1 MIEMFI
7 NVYLP
12 HFFDWLIETSI
23 MASILVGLILCIK
36 VLFRNKLTP
45 RWQYMLW
52 LILIIRLVLPWSPD
66 SSYSIYSVLT
76 YKNDDTFISSRNPVT
91 SILTKER
98 MHEFKY
104 KEGTK
109 SNTKEDT
116 DTPSSAL
123 AAEGNKVQTYNYEKQ
138 DDKKSSFY
146 TTIIYIWLMGV
157 ILLSVATII
166 MNRRLLLYIKKQ
178 PVITDEKIVKIFE
191 ECKKSMSV
199 QRDIPLLVAG
209 KVPSPT
215 VFGFI
220 RPKLLLSSVH
230 MNILDEQQLRYIFN
244 HELAHIKRRDVGVN
258 WLMHGLLILNWF
270 NPILWYAYSCMR
282 EDQELACD
290 ALALTCIDA
299 EEQLAY
305 GHTIISL
312 LEHYSSYYQ
321 VPSIANFSKN
331 KRALKRRILMIKKFQ
346 KKSYR
351 WSAIG
356 AVAVIALSSVSLLN
370 ARADMPTNPEKQQ
383 IEVKNNIK
391 ELKTQTD
398 IPIQQIVEKMIGT
411 KEQADAE
418 FFVSEGEYNTL
429 LTELGVARNLFTKE
443 EFERFIDLET
453 EAYTLGKK
461 IKLVGSPEKLDSE
474 EQKKYEKNS
483 EEIGPFRQKIY
494 SHFHLTKKEA
504 QEYLDFPIK
513 KPSYEVKGY
522 KLIGEDV
529 QTAMTTEK
537 MNPDI
542 VSQYHNE
549 DSTYVVH
556 QSAVRNQGE
565 NPLNEGVESNEKIT
579 NYELE
584 GTKISL
590 TESPENNTEENYKVM
605 KMIVPAKGKNSA
617 YQVIILADNLSKEEL
632 EKIMLSFLK

>member
-52 LILIIRLVLPWSPD
+52 IILIIRLVLPWSPD

-76 YKNDDTFISSRNPVT
+76 YKSDDAFISSQNHVA
-91 SILTKER
+91 SFLTKER
-98 MHEFKY
+98 MQELKDIDN
-104 KEGTK
+104 KRVLTQ
-109 SNTKEDT
+109 EDT
-116 DTPSSAL
+116 FTSSSTQT
-123 AAEGNKVQTYNYEKQ
+123 GQVNKTQIHSNKKQ
-138 DDKKSSFY
+138 DDDRISLYIVF
-146 TTIIYIWLMGV
+146 ICIWLTGV
-157 ILLSVATII
+157 ILLSVATFV

-178 PVITDEKIVKIFE
+178 PVITDKKIVQIFE
-191 ECKKSMSV
+191 KCKQSMSI
-199 QRDIPLLVAG
+199 QRNIPLFVSG
-209 KVPSPT
+209 KVSSPT

-230 MNILDEQQLRYIFN
+230 MKILDEQQLRYIFY

-299 EEQLAY
+299 EEQIAY

-356 AVAVIALSSVSLLN
+356 AVAIIAVSSVSLLN
-370 ARADMPTNPEKQQ
+370 ARADKPTNPEKQQ
-383 IEVKNNIK
+383 IEVKNNMK

-398 IPIQQIVEKMIGT
+398 ISIQQIVEKMIGT
-411 KEQADAE
+411 KEQAEAE

-429 LTELGVARNLFTKE
+429 LTEVGVAQNLFTKE
-443 EFERFIDLET
+443 EFKRFIDLET

-461 IKLVGSPEKLDSE
+461 VKLVGSPDKLDPE
-474 EQKKYEKNS
+474 EQKKYEKND

-494 SHFHLTKKEA
+494 SQFNLTKKEA
-504 QEYLDFPIK
+504 QEYLDFQIK
-513 KPSYEVKGY
+513 KPMYVVKGY
-522 KLIGEDV
+522 KLSGEDV
-529 QTAMTTEK
+529 QTPLAIKK
-537 MNPDI
+537 MNPTI
-542 VSQYHNE
+542 VYEYRNE
-549 DSTYVVH
+549 DSVYMVY
-556 QSAVRNQGE
+556 QSAVRDQGE
-565 NPLNEGVESNEKIT
+565 DSLKGVVGTSEKIT
-579 NYELE
+579 NYELV

-590 TESPENNTEENYKVM
+590 SENTKDKFKVM
-605 KMIVPAKGKNSA
+605 KMIVPAKGKNNT
-617 YQVIILADNLSKEEL
+617 YQVTILADNLSKEEL
-632 EKIMLSFLK
+632 EKIMLSCLK

>member
-52 LILIIRLVLPWSPD
+52 IILIIRLVLPWSPD

-76 YKNDDTFISSRNPVT
+76 YKSDDAFISSQNHVA
-91 SILTKER
+91 SFLTKER
-98 MHEFKY
+98 MQELKDIDN
-104 KEGTK
+104 KRVLTQ
-109 SNTKEDT
+109 EDT
-116 DTPSSAL
+116 FTSSSTQT
-123 AAEGNKVQTYNYEKQ
+123 GQVNKTQIHSNKKQ
-138 DDKKSSFY
+138 DDDRISLYIVF
-146 TTIIYIWLMGV
+146 ICIWLTGV
-157 ILLSVATII
+157 ILLSVATFV

-178 PVITDEKIVKIFE
+178 PVITDKKIVQIFE
-191 ECKKSMSV
+191 KCKQSMSI
-199 QRDIPLLVAG
+199 QRNIPLFVSG
-209 KVPSPT
+209 KVSSPT

-230 MNILDEQQLRYIFN
+230 MKILDEQQLRYIFY

-299 EEQLAY
+299 EEQIAY

-356 AVAVIALSSVSLLN
+356 AVAIIAVSSVSLLN
-370 ARADMPTNPEKQQ
+370 ARADKPTNPEKQQ
-383 IEVKNNIK
+383 IEVKNNMK

-398 IPIQQIVEKMIGT
+398 ISIQQIVEKMIGT
-411 KEQADAE
+411 KEQAEAQ

-429 LTELGVARNLFTKE
+429 LTEVGVAQNLFTKE
-443 EFERFIDLET
+443 EFKRFIDLET

-461 IKLVGSPEKLDSE
+461 VKLVGSPDKLDPE
-474 EQKKYEKNS
+474 EQKKYEKND

-494 SHFHLTKKEA
+494 SQFNLTKKEA
-504 QEYLDFPIK
+504 QEYLDFQIK
-513 KPSYEVKGY
+513 KPMYVVKGY
-522 KLIGEDV
+522 KLSGEDV
-529 QTAMTTEK
+529 QTPLAIKK
-537 MNPDI
+537 MNPTI
-542 VSQYHNE
+542 VYEYRNE
-549 DSTYVVH
+549 DSVYMVY
-556 QSAVRNQGE
+556 QSAVRDQGE
-565 NPLNEGVESNEKIT
+565 DSLKGIVGTSEKIT
-579 NYELE
+579 NYELV

-590 TESPENNTEENYKVM
+590 SENTKDKFKVM
-605 KMIVPAKGKNSA
+605 KMIVPAKGKNNT
-617 YQVIILADNLSKEEL
+617 YQVTILADNLSKEEL
-632 EKIMLSFLK
+632 EKIMLSCLK

>member
-1 MIEMFI
+1 MIERFI
-7 NVYLP
+7 NIYLP
-12 HFFDWLIETSI
+12 AFFDWVIETSI

-36 VLFRNKLTP
+36 FLFRNKLTP

-52 LILIIRLVLPWSPD
+52 IILIIRLVLPWSPD

-76 YKNDDTFISSRNPVT
+76 YKNNDAFISSQNPVA

-98 MHEFKY
+98 MQELKNIDN
-104 KEGTK
+104 TK
-109 SNTKEDT
+109 DLTKEDT
-116 DTPSSAL
+116 YTSSSTKTVQA
-123 AAEGNKVQTYNYEKQ
+123 NKTQTGMNEKQ
-138 DDKKSSFY
+138 DDKPIPFY
-146 TTIIYIWLMGV
+146 TICIYIWLTGV
-157 ILLSVATII
+157 ILLSVATFI

-178 PVITDEKIVKIFE
+178 PVITDEKIVQIFE
-191 ECKKSMSV
+191 KCKQSMSI
-199 QRDIPLLVAG
+199 QRNIPLFVSG
-209 KVPSPT
+209 KVSSPT

-220 RPKLLLSSVH
+220 HPKLLLSTVH
-230 MNILDEQQLRYIFN
+230 MEILDEQQLRYIFY

-290 ALALTCIDA
+290 ALALTCIDS
-299 EEQLAY
+299 EEQIAY

-356 AVAVIALSSVSLLN
+356 AVAVIAVSSVSLLN
-370 ARADMPTNPEKQQ
+370 ARADKPTNPEKQQ
-383 IEVKNNIK
+383 IEVKNNMK

-418 FFVSEGEYNTL
+418 FFISEGEYNNL
-429 LTELGVARNLFTKE
+429 LKDLVVARNLFTKE
-443 EFERFIDLET
+443 EFERYIDLET

-461 IKLVGSPEKLDSE
+461 VKLVGSPEKLDSE

-483 EEIGPFRQKIY
+483 EEIGPFRQRI
-494 SHFHLTKKEA
+494 SSELRLTKKEA
-504 QEYLDFPIK
+504 QKYLDFPIK
-513 KPSYEVKGY
+513 TPSYVVKGY
-522 KLIGEDV
+522 KLTGEGV
-529 QTAMTTEK
+529 TTPMTNEK
-537 MNPDI
+537 INPDI
-542 VSQYHNE
+542 ISQYQSE
-549 DSTYVVH
+549 DNVYIVH
-556 QSAVRNQGE
+556 QSAVGDQGE
-565 NPLNEGVESNEKIT
+565 NLSNKVAEYNEKVT

-584 GTKISL
+584 GTKITLVESL
-590 TESPENNTEENYKVM
+590 DTEETSKVM
-605 KMIVPAKGKNSA
+605 QMIVPAKGKNSA
-617 YQVIILADNLSKEEL
+617 YQVIILAGDLSKEEI

>member
-23 MASILVGLILCIK
+23 MAIILVGLILCIR

-52 LILIIRLVLPWSPD
+52 IILIIRLVLPWSPE

-76 YKNDDTFISSRNPVT
+76 YKNDDAFISSRNPVT
-91 SILTKER
+91 IFLSKEHMQELKGIDDTKVP
-98 MHEFKY
+98 
-104 KEGTK
+104 
-109 SNTKEDT
+109 TKEDT
-116 DTPSSAL
+116 YTSSSTQNDQA
-123 AAEGNKVQTYNYEKQ
+123 NKTQTHNNEKQ
-138 DDKKSSFY
+138 DDETVPFY
-146 TTIIYIWLMGV
+146 TICIYIWLTGV
-157 ILLSVATII
+157 ILLSFATFI

-178 PVITDEKIVKIFE
+178 SVITDEKIVQIFE
-191 ECKKSMSV
+191 KCKQSMSV
-199 QRDIPLLVAG
+199 QRDVPLLVSG
-209 KVPSPT
+209 KVSSPT

-220 RPKLLLSSVH
+220 RPKLLLSTVH
-230 MNILDEQQLRYIFN
+230 MKILDEQQLRYIFH

-290 ALALTCIDA
+290 ALALTCIDS
-299 EEQLAY
+299 EEQIAY

-321 VPSIANFSKN
+321 VPSLANFSKN
-331 KRALKRRILMIKKFQ
+331 KRMLKRRILMIKKFQ

-351 WSAIG
+351 WSALG
-356 AVAVIALSSVSLLN
+356 AVAVIAVSSVSLLN

-383 IEVKNNIK
+383 IEVKNNRK
-391 ELKTQTD
+391 ELKTQPD

-418 FFVSEGEYNTL
+418 FLVSEGEYNTL
-429 LTELGVARNLFTKE
+429 LKELGVARNLFTKE
-443 EFERFIDLET
+443 EFERFIELET
-453 EAYTLGKK
+453 DAYTLGKK
-461 IKLVGSPEKLDSE
+461 VKLVGNPEKLNAE
-474 EQKKYEKNS
+474 EQKKYEKNV

-494 SHFHLTKKEA
+494 SHFRLSKKEA
-504 QEYLDFPIK
+504 QKYLDFPIK
-513 KPSYEVKGY
+513 TPTYVVKGY
-522 KLIGEDV
+522 KLTGEDV
-529 QTAMTTEK
+529 QTPMTTEK
-537 MNPDI
+537 IYPDI
-542 VSQYHNE
+542 VSQYQNE
-549 DSTYVVH
+549 DSVYVVH
-556 QSAVRNQGE
+556 QSAVRDQGE
-565 NPLNEGVESNEKIT
+565 NSLNEGVENNEKIT

-584 GTKISL
+584 GTKINL
-590 TESPENNTEENYKVM
+590 TESPENNTKYNMKVM

-617 YQVIILADNLSKEEL
+617 YQVLILTDSLSKEEL

>member
-52 LILIIRLVLPWSPD
+52 IILIVRLVLPWSPD

-76 YKNDDTFISSRNPVT
+76 YKSDDAFISSQNHVA
-91 SILTKER
+91 SFLSKER
-98 MHEFKY
+98 MQELKGIDN
-104 KEGTK
+104 KKVLTQ
-109 SNTKEDT
+109 EDT
-116 DTPSSAL
+116 YTSSSTQTDQA
-123 AAEGNKVQTYNYEKQ
+123 NKTQTHNNEKQ
-138 DDKKSSFY
+138 DDETISSY
-146 TTIIYIWLMGV
+146 TVFICIWLSGV
-157 ILLSVATII
+157 ILLSVATFV

-178 PVITDEKIVKIFE
+178 PVITDEKIVQIFE
-191 ECKKSMSV
+191 KCKQSMSI
-199 QRDIPLLVAG
+199 QRNIPLFVSG
-209 KVPSPT
+209 KVSSPT

-230 MNILDEQQLRYIFN
+230 MKILDEQQLRYIFY

-290 ALALTCIDA
+290 ALALTCIDS
-299 EEQLAY
+299 EEQIAY

-331 KRALKRRILMIKKFQ
+331 KRALKRRILMIKKFK

-356 AVAVIALSSVSLLN
+356 AVAIIAVSSVSLLN
-370 ARADMPTNPEKQQ
+370 ARADKPTTPEKQQ
-383 IEVKNNIK
+383 IEVKNHMK

-411 KEQADAE
+411 KERADAE

-429 LTELGVARNLFTKE
+429 LEEVGLARNLFTKE

-461 IKLVGSPEKLDSE
+461 VKLVGSPEKLDLE
-474 EQKKYEKNS
+474 EQKRYQKNS
-483 EEIGPFRQKIY
+483 EEIGPFRQKIT
-494 SHFHLTKKEA
+494 SEFRLTKKEA
-504 QEYLDFPIK
+504 QKYVDFPIK
-513 KPSYEVKGY
+513 TPSYVVKGF
-522 KLIGEDV
+522 KLTGEGV
-529 QTAMTTEK
+529 TTPKTTGK
-537 MNPDI
+537 MNPDFI
-542 VSQYHNE
+542 YEYQNE
-549 DSTYVVH
+549 SKDNVYIVH
-556 QSAVRNQGE
+556 QSAVTDDAKKFSNKRAE
-565 NPLNEGVESNEKIT
+565 YNEKVT

-584 GTKISL
+584 GTKITL
-590 TESPENNTEENYKVM
+590 VESINSEETYKEM
-605 KMIVPAKGKNSA
+605 QMIVPAKGKNSA
-617 YQVIILADNLSKEEL
+617 YQVFIIAGDLSKEET

>member
-23 MASILVGLILCIK
+23 MASILVVLILCIK

-45 RWQYMLW
+45 RWQYKLW
-52 LILIIRLVLPWSPD
+52 MILIIRLVLPWSPD

-91 SILTKER
+91 SILTKEC
-98 MHEFKY
+98 MQELKY
-104 KEGTK
+104 TEYTK
-109 SNTKEDT
+109 LNTKEDT

-191 ECKKSMSV
+191 GCKKSMSV
-199 QRDIPLLVAG
+199 QRDVPLLVAG
-209 KVPSPT
+209 KVSSPT

-230 MNILDEQQLRYIFN
+230 MNILDEQQLRYIFH

-290 ALALTCIDA
+290 ALALTCIDG
-299 EEQLAY
+299 EEQIAY

-312 LEHYSSYYQ
+312 LEHYSGYYH

-346 KKSYR
+346 KNSYR
-351 WSAIG
+351 WSALG
-356 AVAVIALSSVSLLN
+356 VVAVIAVSSVSLLN
-370 ARADMPTNPEKQQ
+370 ARADMPTNSKKQQ
-383 IEVKNNIK
+383 IEEKNSMK
-391 ELKTQTD
+391 ELKTQPD
-398 IPIQQIVEKMIGT
+398 ISMQQIVEKMIGT
-411 KEQADAE
+411 KEQAEAE
-418 FFVSEGEYNTL
+418 FLISEGEYNIL
-429 LTELGVARNLFTKE
+429 FTELGVARNLFTKE
-443 EFERFIDLET
+443 EFERFIELET
-453 EAYTLGKK
+453 ESYTLSKK
-461 IKLVGSPEKLDSE
+461 IRLVGNPEKLDPE
-474 EQKKYEKNS
+474 EQNKYKENDK
-483 EEIGPFRQKIY
+483 EIEPFRRKIY
-494 SHFHLTKKEA
+494 SDFRLTKKEA
-504 QEYLDFPIK
+504 QKYLDFPIK
-513 KPSYEVKGY
+513 TPTTVVKGF
-522 KLIGEDV
+522 KLAGEDV
-529 QTAMTTEK
+529 QTSMFPGRK
-537 MNPDI
+537 NPVI
-542 VSQYHNE
+542 VSEHHRG
-549 DSTYVVH
+549 DSLSWYVVN
-556 QSAVRNQGE
+556 QSVVRGKEE
-565 NPLNEGVESNEKIT
+565 NPFYGIMEESEKIT

-584 GTKISL
+584 GANITFAESSESNTKYM
-590 TESPENNTEENYKVM
+590 EV
-605 KMIVPAKGKNSA
+605 IVPAKGKNSA
-617 YQVIILADNLSKEEL
+617 YQVIILANDVSKEEL
-632 EKIMLSFLK
+632 EKIMLSYIK

>member
-1 MIEMFI
+1 MIEKFI
-7 NVYLP
+7 NIYLP
-12 HFFDWLIETSI
+12 AFFDWMIETSI

-52 LILIIRLVLPWSPD
+52 IILIIRLVLPWSPD

-76 YKNDDTFISSRNPVT
+76 YKNDDAFISSRNPVANF
-91 SILTKER
+91 LTQER
-98 MHEFKY
+98 IQELKDIDD
-104 KEGTK
+104 TK
-109 SNTKEDT
+109 VLTKEDT
-116 DTPSSAL
+116 YTSSSTKTVQA
-123 AAEGNKVQTYNYEKQ
+123 NKTQTGINEKQ
-138 DDKKSSFY
+138 DDKPIPFY
-146 TTIIYIWLMGV
+146 TICIYIWLTGV
-157 ILLSVATII
+157 ILLSVATFI

-178 PVITDEKIVKIFE
+178 PVITDEKIVQIFE
-191 ECKKSMSV
+191 KCKQSMSI
-199 QRDIPLLVAG
+199 QRNIPLFVSG
-209 KVPSPT
+209 KVSSPT

-220 RPKLLLSSVH
+220 RPKLLLSTVH
-230 MNILDEQQLRYIFN
+230 MEILDEQQLRYIFY

-258 WLMHGLLILNWF
+258 WLMHGLLILNWI

-299 EEQLAY
+299 EEQIAY

-331 KRALKRRILMIKKFQ
+331 KKALKRRILMIKKFQ

-356 AVAVIALSSVSLLN
+356 AVAVIAVSSVSLLN
-370 ARADMPTNPEKQQ
+370 ARADQPTNPEKQQ
-383 IEVKNNIK
+383 IEVKNNMK
-391 ELKTQTD
+391 EVKTQTD

-429 LTELGVARNLFTKE
+429 LKEVGLARNLFTKE

-461 IKLVGSPEKLDSE
+461 VKLVGSPEKLDSE
-474 EQKKYEKNS
+474 EQKKYQKNS
-483 EEIGPFRQKIY
+483 EEIGPLRQKIT
-494 SHFHLTKKEA
+494 SEFRLTKKEA
-504 QEYLDFPIK
+504 QKYVDFPIK
-513 KPSYEVKGY
+513 TPSYVVKGF
-522 KLIGEDV
+522 KLTGEGV
-529 QTAMTTEK
+529 TTPKTTGK
-537 MNPDI
+537 MNPDFI
-542 VSQYHNE
+542 YEYQNQSKDNVYI
-549 DSTYVVH
+549 VH
-556 QSAVRNQGE
+556 QSAVTD
-565 NPLNEGVESNEKIT
+565 EGKKFSNKRAEYNEKVT

-584 GTKISL
+584 GTKITLVESL
-590 TESPENNTEENYKVM
+590 DTEENYKVM
-605 KMIVPAKGKNSA
+605 QMIVPAKGKNSA
-617 YQVIILADNLSKEEL
+617 YQVLILAGDLSKEET

>member
-1 MIEMFI
+1 MIEKII
-7 NVYLP
+7 NIYLP
-12 HFFDWLIETSI
+12 AFFDWMIETSI

-52 LILIIRLVLPWSPD
+52 IILIIRLVLPWSPD

-76 YKNDDTFISSRNPVT
+76 YKNDDAFISSRNPVANF
-91 SILTKER
+91 LTQER
-98 MHEFKY
+98 IQELKDIDD
-104 KEGTK
+104 TK
-109 SNTKEDT
+109 VLTKEDT
-116 DTPSSAL
+116 YTSSSTKTVQA
-123 AAEGNKVQTYNYEKQ
+123 NKTQTGMNEKQ
-138 DDKKSSFY
+138 DDKPIPFY
-146 TTIIYIWLMGV
+146 TICIYIWLTGV
-157 ILLSVATII
+157 ILLSVATFI

-178 PVITDEKIVKIFE
+178 PVITDEKIVQIFE
-191 ECKKSMSV
+191 KCKQSMSI
-199 QRDIPLLVAG
+199 QRNIPLFVSG
-209 KVPSPT
+209 KVSSPT

-220 RPKLLLSSVH
+220 RPKLLLSTVH
-230 MNILDEQQLRYIFN
+230 MKILDEQQLRYIFH

-290 ALALTCIDA
+290 ALALTCIDS
-299 EEQLAY
+299 EEQIAY

-356 AVAVIALSSVSLLN
+356 AVAVIAVSSVSLLN
-370 ARADMPTNPEKQQ
+370 ARADKPTNPEKQQ
-383 IEVKNNIK
+383 IEVKNNMK

-411 KEQADAE
+411 KERADAE

-429 LTELGVARNLFTKE
+429 LKEVGLARNLFTKE

-461 IKLVGSPEKLDSE
+461 VKLVGSPEKLDSE
-474 EQKKYEKNS
+474 EQKKYQKNS
-483 EEIGPFRQKIY
+483 EEIGPFRQKIT
-494 SHFHLTKKEA
+494 SEFRLTKKEA
-504 QEYLDFPIK
+504 QKYVDFPIK
-513 KPSYEVKGY
+513 TPSYVVKGF
-522 KLIGEDV
+522 KLTGEGV
-529 QTAMTTEK
+529 TTPKTTGK
-537 MNPDI
+537 MNPDFI
-542 VSQYHNE
+542 YEYQNQSKDNVYI
-549 DSTYVVH
+549 VH
-556 QSAVRNQGE
+556 QSAVTAEGIEFSSNVAE
-565 NPLNEGVESNEKIT
+565 NNEKAT

-584 GTKISL
+584 GTKITLVESL
-590 TESPENNTEENYKVM
+590 DTEETYKVM
-605 KMIVPAKGKNSA
+605 QMIVPAKGKNSA
-617 YQVIILADNLSKEEL
+617 YQVIILAGDLSKEEI

>member
-1 MIEMFI
+1 MIEKFI
-7 NVYLP
+7 NIYLP
-12 HFFDWLIETSI
+12 AFFDWMIETTI

-36 VLFRNKLTP
+36 VSFRNKLTP

-52 LILIIRLVLPWSPD
+52 IILIIRLVLPWSPD

-76 YKNDDTFISSRNPVT
+76 YKNDDAFISSRNPVANF
-91 SILTKER
+91 LTKER
-98 MHEFKY
+98 MQELKDVDD
-104 KEGTK
+104 TK
-109 SNTKEDT
+109 VLTKEDT
-116 DTPSSAL
+116 YTSSSTKTAQ
-123 AAEGNKVQTYNYEKQ
+123 ANKTQTGMNEKQ
-138 DDKKSSFY
+138 DDEPIPFY
-146 TTIIYIWLMGV
+146 TICIYIWLTGV
-157 ILLSVATII
+157 ILLSVSTFI

-178 PVITDEKIVKIFE
+178 PVITDEKIVQIFE
-191 ECKKSMSV
+191 KCKQSMSI
-199 QRDIPLLVAG
+199 QWNIPLFVSG
-209 KVPSPT
+209 KVSSPT

-220 RPKLLLSSVH
+220 RPKLLLSTVH
-230 MNILDEQQLRYIFN
+230 MEILDEQQLRYIFY

-290 ALALTCIDA
+290 ALALTCIDS
-299 EEQLAY
+299 EEQIAY

-356 AVAVIALSSVSLLN
+356 AVAVIAVSSVSLLN
-370 ARADMPTNPEKQQ
+370 ARADKPTNPEKQQ
-383 IEVKNNIK
+383 IEVKNNMK

-418 FFVSEGEYNTL
+418 FFISEGEYNNL
-429 LTELGVARNLFTKE
+429 LKDLVVARNLFTKE
-443 EFERFIDLET
+443 EFERYIDLET

-461 IKLVGSPEKLDSE
+461 VKLVGSPEKLDSE
-474 EQKKYEKNS
+474 VQKKYEKNS
-483 EEIGPFRQKIY
+483 EEIGPFRQRI
-494 SHFHLTKKEA
+494 SSELRLTKKEA
-504 QEYLDFPIK
+504 QKYLDFPIK
-513 KPSYEVKGY
+513 TPSYVVKGY
-522 KLIGEDV
+522 KLTGEGV
-529 QTAMTTEK
+529 TTPMTNEK
-537 MNPDI
+537 INPDI
-542 VSQYHNE
+542 ISQYQSE
-549 DSTYVVH
+549 DNVYIVH
-556 QSAVRNQGE
+556 QSAVGDQGE
-565 NPLNEGVESNEKIT
+565 NLSNKVAEYNEKVT

-584 GTKISL
+584 GTKITLVESL
-590 TESPENNTEENYKVM
+590 DTEEPSKVM
-605 KMIVPAKGKNSA
+605 QMIVPAKGKNSA
-617 YQVIILADNLSKEEL
+617 YQVIILAGDLSKEEI